1 MCIYESIDQRN
12 EIVEANLWCIDAVIR
27 ANYALMQ
34 AARLDYGDV
43 YQWLALRL
51 IQAVSKY
58 DPDKGALRKHIFA
71 QLQYELLSCKGSRRR
86 YGLTEA
92 PWDLRGAVVSLET
105 LPESDHCWELELVA

>member
-1 MCIYESIDQRN
+1 MCIYESIEQRN

-58 DPDKGALRKHIFA
+58 DPDKGSISLPNSSMNCSAA
-71 QLQYELLSCKGSRRR
+71 
-86 YGLTEA
+86 
-92 PWDLRGAVVSLET
+92 RGAG
-105 LPESDHCWELELVA
+105 AGMA